1 MKKALIA
8 FASAILISTLLISM
22 VFAFHYNNF
31 DTKGVVYLE
40 NKYDIKYLCV
50 HGRRYCA
57 ISNSGNCYI
66 GGGEL
71 RENSNYGVENIRTY
85 NNFQNVN
92 SDKSSFVRI
101 YDKGD
106 AVYAKITPYGGAII
120 TENND
125 VYVFLN
131 GNEKYRT
138 PTYLC
143 TGYESAIVGNDSKVY
158 LLSQNGVLEYIDIN
172 NPDKKRFIGDN
183 IKKFDYERKSNIYS
197 IFALTNDNKLYI
209 INPDEQ
215 IENNEKYLSDITDFD
230 ILVPHE
236 ALCVFTY
243 VNTKG
248 TAYFLMDDLEID
260 YNDLNDSSFFWRRG
274 KNIKSVTAY
283 DGGIAMLDDKGDLY
297 LYGDDFHYPD
307 GMREFNEDL
316 VFSDVAAV
324 FGGTDTLAILKTDGK
339 FYHYGKQADLAYI
352 FYITPPERKR

>member
-92 SDKSSFVRI
+92 SDKSSYVRI

-172 NPDKKRFIGDN
+172 NPEKTHIIGEN
-183 IKKFDYERKSNIYS
+183 IRKFNYVSKDDVFS
-197 IFALTNDNKLYI
+197 IFALTNDNDLYI

-215 IENNEKYLSDITDFD
+215 IENNKKYLSGMTDFD
-230 ILVPHE
+230 VLIPHGD
-236 ALCVFTY
+236 LCVFGY
-243 VNTKG
+243 VNMEGETYMLNG
-248 TAYFLMDDLEID
+248 DVGISYDTFTDESAYIKTGE
-260 YNDLNDSSFFWRRG
+260 
-274 KNIKSVTAY
+274 NIHSVTAY
-283 DGGIAMLDDKGDLY
+283 DSGLAMLDDKGNLS
-297 LYGDDFHYPD
+297 LYGDDFHSSDNYP
-307 GMREFNEDL
+307 EFNGEV
-316 VFSDVAAV
+316 VFTDVEAV
-324 FGGTDTLAILKTDGK
+324 FGGYRVLAILKNNGD
-339 FYHYGKQADLAYI
+339 FYQYGSQVDQSLQE
-352 FYITPPERKR
+352 YITPDR